1 MVLVLL
7 GTDRPIPLQRIADLV
22 PGYPPAG
29 DARRQAFERDKRT
42 LREEGIPVAAEPVA
56 GPEQVG
62 YRIRPEDY
70 YLPELGLTSDEQT
83 ALNVALGAIHLG
95 DTAVA
100 PARDALWRLGMPA
113 ISNPRPLAEIPVL
126 EPLPVLHQA
135 IRSRARTSFSYL
147 GERREV
153 DPSTLWFKGGHWYLV
168 GHDHMRGAMRTFRVD
183 RIEGLP
189 ALGEA
194 GSAARHAA
202 DSEEVVPPTEPWRFG
217 GGDPVQAVIRVDAVE
232 AGRVVDAVGGSRVVA
247 RHDDGSVEIA
257 LEVTNPPAL
266 ESFVL
271 GLGRHGELLRP
282 EEARASLVARL
293 KLMSGV
299 GEDGGSGGSGG
310 ARGSAGARGS
320 GGDGGSGEG
329 GGGEGGVVGEVGAGA
344 QPGLAGDKRASSGS
358 AGAGERLRR
367 LLAVLTELARRGHAP
382 IAELALHFGTSPAD
396 LVADLELAAC
406 CGRPPYTPDQL
417 MEIIVDEDEVTAN
430 LGPELSRSRRLSPGE
445 GFALAAAAR
454 TILAVPGADPAGTL
468 ASAVAKL
475 DTALAARSDGSA
487 RPSGPQGTSGEA
499 GSGAEAGT
507 SGEQGT
513 SDEQGTSAE
522 QGASGEQGS
531 SIVVNIDQPPL
542 LDIVRAAHESRNRL
556 DMTYHS
562 ASSDEV
568 TNRVVDPL
576 DLVAIDGHWYLDA
589 WCHTAKSERRFR
601 VDRIVDAR
609 ITGAGR
615 GGSGQGG
622 GGQARE
628 EGRLTAQREAR
639 AFVPGPDAVIVTL
652 RAPNEVL
659 LRLDGVP
666 LLGVEAIEDG
676 QVEVKLAV
684 SGLGW
689 FHRLLLRIGTKVTI
703 YSPEDLIDAQAEAA
717 KRVLELYEPPEGHGQ
732 VQRGAG

>member
-147 GERREV
+147 GEQREV

-194 GSAARHAA
+194 GSAAKHAA
-202 DSEEVVPPTEPWRFG
+202 DSAEVVPPTEPWRFG

-487 RPSGPQGTSGEA
+487 RPSNPQGA
-499 GSGAEAGT
+499 

-513 SDEQGTSAE
+513 S
-522 QGASGEQGS
+522 GEPGS

-542 LDIVRAAHESRNRL
+542 LDIVRAAHESRNQL

-666 LLGVEAIEDG
+666 LLGVEAIEEG

-703 YSPEDLIDAQAEAA
+703 YSPEDLIDAQVQAA
-717 KRVLELYEPPEGHGQ
+717 KRVLELYEPPEPPEPAEPPEPPGRPGRPGRQNGQ
-732 VQRGAG
+732 VLRGAG